1 MTWEIIA
8 GFIALTGFI
17 GTIAGVC
24 VKVVVPLTRSI
35 VTLNENVKNLCAKF
49 SLFDEDNTRSHR
61 RLWEHNEKQD
71 ACLESYGR
79 RLHDLDGK

>member
-1 MTWEIIA
+1 MTWEIVA
-8 GFIALTGFI
+8 GLIALTGFI
-17 GTIAGVC
+17 GAIAGVC

-35 VTLNENVKNLCAKF
+35 VTLNENVKNLCEKL
-49 SLFDEDNTRSHR
+49 SLLDEDNAKGHE

-71 ACLESYGR
+71 QRLEIHEK